1 MTRKFI
7 PRSPIKRSLSPEVVP
22 SSAKIRSAAAGSSS
36 SSTETDSGS
45 KGRTAKPPS
54 SRLLPVVAR
63 ASPLHFASVHHR
75 NFYLASRPVILVFEV
90 AGIALYHLFNLLRT
104 FLLLL
109 WRPLSS
115 SWNNYQQ
122 RKWRRGQER
131 VNNETLKNSVRV
143 RSSDKDSDN
152 SYDRETLTVGESQL
166 VDSMSGGYSSAGQNV
181 PMNMKGGPGLSDP
194 LIARQKHH
202 HRRAF
207 ELISKALRID
217 ESDAGKDLLL
227 NSCFPVL

>member
-1 MTRKFI
+1 MTRKFV
-7 PRSPIKRSLSPEVVP
+7 PRSPTKRSLSPEVVSP
-22 SSAKIRSAAAGSSS
+22 SAKIRSAAVGGGSSS

-45 KGRTAKPPS
+45 KGRNNKPSSS

-115 SWNNYQQ
+115 SWNDFQQ
-122 RKWRRGQER
+122 RKWRRGQEKDKD
-131 VNNETLKNSVRV
+131 NETIKNSVRIS
-143 RSSDKDSDN
+143 SSDRDRDN
-152 SYDRETLTVGESQL
+152 SFDHETLTVGESQL
-166 VDSMSGGYSSAGQNV
+166 VDSMSGGYSSRGQNG

-194 LIARQKHH
+194 LVARQKHH

-217 ESDAGKDLLL
+217 ESDAGK
-227 NSCFPVL
+227 FG